1 MLKFDRYR
9 RQSWGQGA
17 ARHDLLQPDAWCA
30 DDEGQLQFSRLS
42 AQISRRWLPRLYARH
57 RRLTRKTFSEFRE
70 VTLDLMEFSPSPMSY
85 PKTERFSGEFGRR
98 ARDEVLLKVA

>member
-9 RQSWGQGA
+9 RQSWGRGA

-30 DDEGQLQFSRLS
+30 DDE

-57 RRLTRKTFSEFRE
+57 RRPTRKTFSEFRE